1 MTCKGKKTRNAFVQ
15 WTFYIKARIA
25 IKMMIHLKFLIT
37 KMAIV
42 ELLSTEHVTY
52 MISLLKNRHKLP
64 RCIV

>member
-42 ELLSTEHVTY
+42 DLYNFNDLNS
-52 MISLLKNRHKLP
+52 
-64 RCIV
+64 